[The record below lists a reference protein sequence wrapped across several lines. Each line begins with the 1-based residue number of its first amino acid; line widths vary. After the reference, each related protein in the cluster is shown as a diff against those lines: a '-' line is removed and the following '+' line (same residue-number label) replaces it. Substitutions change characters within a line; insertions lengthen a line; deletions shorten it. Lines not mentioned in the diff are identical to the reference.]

1 MIHQRFLQTLCSP
14 PVSRR
19 NLICVAKSP
28 LSAYS
33 MMMYNSLESR
43 KESTYP
49 ASQILGWTPNS
60 IRGLIIMFL
69 THGSKL
75 GLSPIFVRRI
85 CSTNLRYLFGL
96 TAGSH
101 HESIGYSKIGWP
113 STTIPKHEWCRS
125 QLLIH
130 IFPCQGMLAKVPILL
145 DPKIQLA
152 VSIYFLKGAITH
164 S

>member
-1 MIHQRFLQTLCSP
+1 MAVNWGYLPFS
-14 PVSRR
+14 
-19 NLICVAKSP
+19 
-28 LSAYS
+28 SA
-33 MMMYNSLESR
+33 
-43 KESTYP
+43 
-49 ASQILGWTPNS
+49 G
-60 IRGLIIMFL
+60 F
-69 THGSKL
+69 
-75 GLSPIFVRRI
+75 

-113 STTIPKHEWCRS
+113 TTTKSQKHEWCRS
-125 QLLIH
+125 QLSIH

-152 VSIYFLKGAITH
+152 VSMHFLKGAITH